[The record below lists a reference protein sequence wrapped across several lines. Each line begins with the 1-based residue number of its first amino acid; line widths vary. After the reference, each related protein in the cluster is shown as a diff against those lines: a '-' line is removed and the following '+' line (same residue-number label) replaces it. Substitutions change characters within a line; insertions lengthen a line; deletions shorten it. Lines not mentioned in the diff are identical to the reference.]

1 MECIVKR
8 IYISKLIQLWNLVLL
23 ILKLSISILQKSCS
37 NLIFLLHI
45 FWLLSGLQ
53 TLVWNPTFFR
63 NRVFEKIEIFFFTQG
78 SCNDCLI
85 GFFSQTAA
93 LKQLIGLYIGRC
105 HACWKQPEVVQWLER
120 NVKEVMKRVD
130 RKDSFVEECSKK

>member
-1 MECIVKR
+1 MQ
-8 IYISKLIQLWNLVLL
+8 QLTFSVAHILTCVRVSNTHLL
-23 ILKLSISILQKSCS
+23 ITACLKKL
-37 NLIFLLHI
+37 
-45 FWLLSGLQ
+45 
-53 TLVWNPTFFR
+53 R
-63 NRVFEKIEIFFFTQG
+63 FFFTQG
-78 SCNDCLI
+78 SCNYCLM